1 MADKADET
9 QKVDEELLRYLA
21 RVLASLDEVQTTSL
35 FPANKQETLL
45 VHLNVDYYPDAID
58 DVRFEL
64 RVYTSGNFHVSY
76 IETYLGE
83 IQRCRWDRHEQNHNT
98 RDHFHPFP
106 AAGTSNAEDRDFPA
120 DVTALLETVVL
131 PWVETRLGTIWA
143 EHDES

>member
-1 MADKADET
+1 MNCECT
-9 QKVDEELLRYLA
+9 R
-21 RVLASLDEVQTTSL
+21 
-35 FPANKQETLL
+35 
-45 VHLNVDYYPDAID
+45 
-58 DVRFEL
+58 
-64 RVYTSGNFHVSY
+64 SGNFHVSY

-143 EHDES
+143 EHDESWNPNKECLTVPRIQPHDDHS